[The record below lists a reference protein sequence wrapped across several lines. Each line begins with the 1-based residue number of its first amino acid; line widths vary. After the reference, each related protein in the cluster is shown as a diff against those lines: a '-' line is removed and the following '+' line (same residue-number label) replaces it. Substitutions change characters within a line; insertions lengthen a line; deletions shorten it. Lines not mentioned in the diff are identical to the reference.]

1 LVLGRRKCAAG
12 LVYGFSE
19 VEVEMKLFV
28 GGLSWNTTR
37 ETLRAAFEAYGEVA
51 DAVVVMDRDTGRS
64 RGFGF
69 VTFANGE
76 DGNKALAALNGATLD
91 GRTIR
96 CNEAQP
102 KPEGERSFRP
112 REPRE
117 GGFGGGRSSGGFGG
131 GDRGGFGGGR
141 SGGFG
146 GGRSGGF
153 GGGDRGGFGGGRSG
167 GAGGFGG
174 GRGGDRGGFG
184 GGY

>member
-1 LVLGRRKCAAG
+1 
-12 LVYGFSE
+12 
-19 VEVEMKLFV
+19 MKLFV

-37 ETLRAAFEAYGEVA
+37 EGLRAAFEEYGEVA

-69 VTFANGE
+69 VTFARAE
-76 DGNKALAALNGATLD
+76 DGTKALAALNGATLD

-117 GGFGGGRSSGGFGG
+117 GGFGGGRGGFGGGAG
-131 GDRGGFGGGR
+131 GDRGGFGGGA
-141 SGGFG
+141 G
-146 GGRSGGF
+146 GG
-153 GGGDRGGFGGGRSG
+153 RGGFGGGAG
-167 GAGGFGG
+167 GGRGGFGG
-174 GRGGDRGGFG
+174 GRGGDRGGNRGGFG

>member
-1 LVLGRRKCAAG
+1 
-12 LVYGFSE
+12 
-19 VEVEMKLFV
+19 MKLFV
-28 GGLSWNTTR
+28 GGLSWNTTNDG
-37 ETLRAAFEAYGEVA
+37 LRAAFESCGEVA

-69 VTFANGE
+69 VTFARAE
-76 DGNKALAALNGATLD
+76 DGTKAIASLDGSSLD

-117 GGFGGGRSSGGFGG
+117 GGFGGGNGGGFGGGRGAGG

-141 SGGFG
+141 
-146 GGRSGGF
+146 
-153 GGGDRGGFGGGRSG
+153 
-167 GAGGFGG
+167 GAGGGN
-174 GRGGDRGGFG
+174 RGGFG

>member
-1 LVLGRRKCAAG
+1 
-12 LVYGFSE
+12 
-19 VEVEMKLFV
+19 MKLFV

-37 ETLRAAFEAYGEVA
+37 ETLRAAFEAYGEVT

-117 GGFGGGRSSGGFGG
+117 GGFGGGRGGFGG
-131 GDRGGFGGGR
+131 GDRGGR
-141 SGGFG
+141 GGFG
-146 GGRSGGF
+146 GGRGGF
-153 GGGDRGGFGGGRSG
+153 GGGDRGG
-167 GAGGFGG
+167 
-174 GRGGDRGGFG
+174 RGGFG
-184 GGY
+184 GGDRGGRGGFGGGSY

>member
-1 LVLGRRKCAAG
+1 
-12 LVYGFSE
+12 
-19 VEVEMKLFV
+19 MKLFV

-37 ETLRAAFEAYGEVA
+37 EGLRAAFEAYGEVA

-69 VTFANGE
+69 VTFANDE
-76 DGNKALAALNGATLD
+76 DATKALAGLNGATLD

-117 GGFGGGRSSGGFGG
+117 GGFGGGGGRGGFGG

-141 SGGFG
+141 GGFG
-146 GGRSGGF
+146 GG
-153 GGGDRGGFGGGRSG
+153 RGGFGGGRSD
-167 GAGGFGG
+167 
-174 GRGGDRGGFG
+174 RGGDRGGFG
-184 GGY
+184 SY

>member
-1 LVLGRRKCAAG
+1 
-12 LVYGFSE
+12 LVYGFSKI
-19 VEVEMKLFV
+19 EVEMKLFV

-69 VTFANGE
+69 VTFTVSD
-76 DGNKALAALNGATLD
+76 DGSKALAALNGATLD

-117 GGFGGGRSSGGFGG
+117 GGFGGGDRGGFGGGRSSGGGGFGGGRSGGGGGGFGG

-141 SGGFG
+141 SSGGFG
-146 GGRSGGF
+146 GGRS
-153 GGGDRGGFGGGRSG
+153 
-167 GAGGFGG
+167 
-174 GRGGDRGGFG
+174 GGDRGGFG

>member
-1 LVLGRRKCAAG
+1 
-12 LVYGFSE
+12 
-19 VEVEMKLFV
+19 MKLFV

-37 ETLRAAFEAYGEVA
+37 EGLRAAFEEYGEVA

-69 VTFANGE
+69 VTFARAE
-76 DGNKALAALNGATLD
+76 DGTKALAALNGATLD

-117 GGFGGGRSSGGFGG
+117 GGFGGGNGGGFGGGRGAGG

-141 SGGFG
+141 
-146 GGRSGGF
+146 
-153 GGGDRGGFGGGRSG
+153 
-167 GAGGFGG
+167 GAGGGN
-174 GRGGDRGGFG
+174 RGGFG

>member
-1 LVLGRRKCAAG
+1 
-12 LVYGFSE
+12 
-19 VEVEMKLFV
+19 MKLFV

-117 GGFGGGRSSGGFGG
+117 GGFGGGRSGGFG
-131 GDRGGFGGGR
+131 GDRGG
-141 SGGFG
+141 
-146 GGRSGGF
+146 
-153 GGGDRGGFGGGRSG
+153 
-167 GAGGFGG
+167 
-174 GRGGDRGGFG
+174 
-184 GGY
+184 Y